1 MMNHVY
7 KERFPKATAQME
19 ERLAEFIASNAPEN
33 VLQLADGVLS
43 FIHHQV
49 IELARDCLDKSRE
62 GLITSRYFYEL
73 QENLEKLLQDAH
85 ERSESSEVA
94 FVTQL
99 VKKLMIIIAR
109 PARLLECLEFDPEEF
124 YHLLEAA
131 EGHAKEGQ
139 GIKCD
144 IPRYII
150 SQLGLTRDPLEEMAQ
165 LNSYDSP
172 DTPETDDSV
181 ESRGASVQSKKTPSE
196 EEFETIKLIS
206 NGAYGAVYLV
216 RHKTTRQRFAMKK
229 INKQNLILRNQIQQA
244 FVERDI
250 LTFAENPFVVSMF
263 CSFETKR
270 HLCMVMEYVEG
281 GDCATLLKNI
291 GALPVDMARMYFA
304 ETVLALEYLH
314 NYGIVHRDLKPD
326 NLLITSMGHIK
337 LTDFGLSKI
346 GLMSLTTNLYE
357 GHIEKDTREFLDK
370 QVCGTPEYI
379 APEVIL
385 RQGYGKPV
393 DWWAMGVILYEFL
406 VGCVPFF
413 GDTPEELFG
422 QVISDEIAWP
432 EGDDALPPDAQDLI
446 SKLLRQNPLERM
458 GTGSAFEVKQHRFFK
473 DLDWNGL
480 LRQKAEFIPQLESED
495 DTSYFDTR
503 SERYQHLDSEEE
515 EDTNDDDHV
524 EIRQFS
530 SCSPRFSKVYSS
542 MERLSIHEERKT
554 PPPTKRSL
562 SEEKDDR
569 LDSLGG
575 LKSRD
580 RSWVIGSP
588 EILRKRLSMSE
599 SSHTESDSSPP
610 LTVRRRCS
618 GLLDMPRFAI
628 SAEDEGAALKRPQSE
643 GMLLSTVQARE
654 GLPVPIPEQPVEHEL
669 PLEGDTGATTPSTA
683 TGSATTLAAGSTAD
697 FSDPRARSNSNEGP
711 DFTTPKAISDLAVRR
726 ARHRLLSGESGEK
739 RTSRPVNKVIKS
751 ASATALSLL
760 IPSDHHTCSP
770 LASPMSP
777 HSLSSNPSSRDSSPS
792 RDFSPAI
799 ANLKPPIIIHR
810 AGKKYGFTLRAIR
823 VYMGDSDIYTVHHMV
838 WHVEEGGPA
847 NEAGLREGDLITHVN
862 GEPVHGLVHTE
873 VVELILKSGNKV
885 SISTTPFENTSIKVG
900 PARKASYKS
909 KMARRNKKS
918 KTKDGQ
924 ESKKK
929 SSLLRKITKQASL
942 LHTSRS
948 LSSLNRSLSSG
959 ESVPGSPTHNLSP
972 RSPTQSYR
980 STPESVHSV
989 GGNSSQSS
997 SPSSSVPN
1005 SPASS
1010 GHIRPSSLHGLA
1022 PKLQRQYR
1030 SPRRKSAG
1038 NIPLSPLAHTP
1049 SPTPQ
1054 STSPQRSPSPLPGHS
1069 VGSSSI
1075 IQSFPVKL
1083 HSSPPLVRQIS
1094 RPKSAEPPRSPLLK
1108 RVQSAEK
1115 LAASLSSSE
1124 KKLGSSRKHS
1134 LDISHSEFKKEMLQR
1149 DPSLQSLQESANETT
1164 GGKLVLAEKGM
1175 LQKPGSRK
1183 LGAIR
1188 QDRVERRESL
1198 QKQEAIREVDSSED
1212 ETDDGSEDSQD
1223 GRRLDKPRGSGDQG
1237 SDSFNEDNKFSSKL
1251 ESKDSIED
1259 DAFLPEDPKGTE
1271 DLQKGNTQQAKPVS
1285 EPLQISV
1292 HPSPPELPSRT
1303 SPEKLANSEKPF
1315 LKSETTAKE
1324 HKLPE
1329 NKTLECSGPQD
1340 RSSEAIK
1347 DLGRAPGT
1355 QKPAD
1360 RTEHVQCPSIK
1371 LLELEEGDSSG
1382 ASCGKLDLKEPVLPE
1397 SSSQKSQDSKPLLA
1411 LSSRCTANTSAP
1423 VAVSP
1428 AECGERGHRETPPP
1442 VEQHSSSAL
1451 PPASAT
1457 ETSQRS
1463 ASPEEQ
1469 QPSSSQAEG
1478 ALTSSTT
1485 SPAGPVS
1492 PPLPVPGAIER
1503 ALSMSPLE
1511 PLAQSVLGPVKLS
1524 VSGSAEVEKR
1534 KDLGASCKEERDLQQ
1549 KRQEI
1554 SQAGECQEKAKPSCT
1569 DGLTARSG
1577 SCAESLH
1584 PAKPWEA
1591 GAPVGAKKEATCP
1604 VVVKKEAPFCSAKA
1618 SEALAGS
1625 CKITQPKELSH
1636 ALGQAALR
1644 ASPLPDGSTRPCKE
1658 GTLAQAKSKEVGNQ
1672 LKIQDFP
1679 LSHDDAVKKT

>member
-1 MMNHVY
+1 
-7 KERFPKATAQME
+7 
-19 ERLAEFIASNAPEN
+19 
-33 VLQLADGVLS
+33 
-43 FIHHQV
+43 
-49 IELARDCLDKSRE
+49 
-62 GLITSRYFYEL
+62 
-73 QENLEKLLQDAH
+73 
-85 ERSESSEVA
+85 
-94 FVTQL
+94 
-99 VKKLMIIIAR
+99 
-109 PARLLECLEFDPEEF
+109 
-124 YHLLEAA
+124 
-131 EGHAKEGQ
+131 
-139 GIKCD
+139 
-144 IPRYII
+144 
-150 SQLGLTRDPLEEMAQ
+150 
-165 LNSYDSP
+165 
-172 DTPETDDSV
+172 
-181 ESRGASVQSKKTPSE
+181 
-196 EEFETIKLIS
+196 
-206 NGAYGAVYLV
+206 
-216 RHKTTRQRFAMKK
+216 
-229 INKQNLILRNQIQQA
+229 
-244 FVERDI
+244 
-250 LTFAENPFVVSMF
+250 
-263 CSFETKR
+263 
-270 HLCMVMEYVEG
+270 
-281 GDCATLLKNI
+281 
-291 GALPVDMARMYFA
+291 
-304 ETVLALEYLH
+304 
-314 NYGIVHRDLKPD
+314 
-326 NLLITSMGHIK
+326 
-337 LTDFGLSKI
+337 
-346 GLMSLTTNLYE
+346 
-357 GHIEKDTREFLDK
+357 
-370 QVCGTPEYI
+370 
-379 APEVIL
+379 
-385 RQGYGKPV
+385 
-393 DWWAMGVILYEFL
+393 
-406 VGCVPFF
+406 
-413 GDTPEELFG
+413 
-422 QVISDEIAWP
+422 
-432 EGDDALPPDAQDLI
+432 
-446 SKLLRQNPLERM
+446 
-458 GTGSAFEVKQHRFFK
+458 
-473 DLDWNGL
+473 
-480 LRQKAEFIPQLESED
+480 
-495 DTSYFDTR
+495 
-503 SERYQHLDSEEE
+503 
-515 EDTNDDDHV
+515 
-524 EIRQFS
+524 
-530 SCSPRFSKVYSS
+530 
-542 MERLSIHEERKT
+542 
-554 PPPTKRSL
+554 
-562 SEEKDDR
+562 
-569 LDSLGG
+569 
-575 LKSRD
+575 
-580 RSWVIGSP
+580 
-588 EILRKRLSMSE
+588 LRKRLSMSE

-628 SAEDEGAALKRPQSE
+628 SAEDEGTVLKRPQSE
-643 GMLLSTVQARE
+643 GMLLSAVQSRE
-654 GLPVPIPEQPVEHEL
+654 GLPVPIPEQPVEQEL
-669 PLEGDTGATTPSTA
+669 QLEGDAGPTTPSTA
-683 TGSATTLAAGSTAD
+683 ISSSSTLTAGSTAD

-1124 KKLGSSRKHS
+1124 KKLASSRKHS

-1149 DPSLQSLQESANETT
+1149 DPSLQSLQESANETSS
-1164 GGKLVLAEKGM
+1164 GKLGLAEKGM

-1223 GRRLDKPRGSGDQG
+1223 GRRLDKPPDSGDQG

-1271 DLQKGNTQQAKPVS
+1271 DLQKGSNQQSRPIS
-1285 EPLQISV
+1285 EPLQIGV
-1292 HPSPPELPSRT
+1292 HSSPSEVLPRT

-1315 LKSETTAKE
+1315 LKLETTTKE

-1329 NKTLECSGPQD
+1329 DKTVECFGPKGK
-1340 RSSEAIK
+1340 SSEAIK
-1347 DLGRAPGT
+1347 DLGRTTST
-1355 QKPAD
+1355 QKPID
-1360 RTEHVQCPSIK
+1360 HTEHIQCPSIK
-1371 LLELEEGDSSG
+1371 LLGLEEADSSG
-1382 ASCGKLDLKEPVLPE
+1382 ALCGKLDGKDPLLTE
-1397 SSSQKSQDSKPLLA
+1397 SSQKKQDSRPLLA
-1411 LSSRCTANTSAP
+1411 LTSWCMASVSTP
-1423 VAVSP
+1423 LLVSP
-1428 AECGERGHRETPPP
+1428 MDRSEKDHTETLQPAAQHSTLFLSPGSASEMSQKSPSTEEQPSLPQAECVP
-1442 VEQHSSSAL
+1442 
-1451 PPASAT
+1451 
-1457 ETSQRS
+1457 
-1463 ASPEEQ
+1463 
-1469 QPSSSQAEG
+1469 
-1478 ALTSSTT
+1478 TSSKT

-1492 PPLPVPGAIER
+1492 STLLIPGAIER
-1503 ALSMSPLE
+1503 ALSVSQLV
-1511 PLAQSVLGPVKLS
+1511 PLAQSVLGPLKLS
-1524 VSGSAEVEKR
+1524 MSGSGEVEKR
-1534 KDLGASCKEERDLQQ
+1534 KDFPHLGASCKEERDSKQ
-1549 KRQEI
+1549 KRQET
-1554 SQAGECQEKAKPSCT
+1554 SQAGACQEKAELTSTDDLTTRSRSCT
-1569 DGLTARSG
+1569 
-1577 SCAESLH
+1577 ESLNS
-1584 PAKPWEA
+1584 AKPW
-1591 GAPVGAKKEATCP
+1591 EATCP
-1604 VVVKKEAPFCSAKA
+1604 VVAKKEATFCSAKA
-1618 SEALAGS
+1618 PEALEGS
-1625 CKITQPKELSH
+1625 CKITPSKELSR
-1636 ALGQAALR
+1636 ALGQAGLR
-1644 ASPLPDGSTRPCKE
+1644 ASPLTDGSTRPCKE
-1658 GTLAQAKSKEVGNQ
+1658 GTLVQAKSKEVGNQ

-1679 LSHDDAVKKT
+1679 LSHDGAVKKT